1 MKKKHNYMKPAVKI
15 VELDTECS
23 LATSGDGP
31 QKSFELKG
39 YDESATQLAKPSNWS
54 ADSPWSEGKGQ

>member
-1 MKKKHNYMKPAVKI
+1 MKNKHNYMKPAVKI
-15 VELDTECS
+15 VELDTERP

-31 QKSFELKG
+31 QKSFKLKD

-54 ADSPWSEGKGQ
+54 ADSPWSEGNGQ